1 MYMTENVILY
11 TRKRMRML
19 MQHYMLLISITGRMS
34 FKIWVFIH
42 KDGFLAVK
50 MDVLEQKAF
59 NN

>member
-1 MYMTENVILY
+1 MYENVNATLYVTYLPRGEWIL
-11 TRKRMRML
+11 KF
-19 MQHYMLLISITGRMS
+19 G
-34 FKIWVFIH
+34 VFIH